1 MNKKFNTDDYRWMHQ
16 YFSRMLND
24 VMLEHGITAA
34 ELSRRS
40 SVGKSTLSAI
50 LTDEQPKL
58 PNLVTLYKICRVLQ
72 IAPSYLL
79 DFLSEWRPEKSDAH
93 RMQSAFLAPA
103 EFHHS
108 EFFKKL
114 MYDISSGEV
123 VYLPTSIP
131 EFMKSVEIMELEEA
145 DQTNIFDYVSEINSM
160 DPRDMQGLIVH
171 DSEILKKFFSGSGIY
186 QKIDLQTRRA
196 LRGQLLDLSQ
206 YESWRESSF
215 VVDFRLCGYSPLL
228 LTKTNLAASYINGG
242 YLLVQNET
250 YANRIRSKIYS
261 QIQSREQITSLRDF
275 LERIEF

>member
-1 MNKKFNTDDYRWMHQ
+1 MPRKFNTDDYNWMHK
-16 YFSRMLND
+16 YLSRMLNEI
-24 VMLEHGITAA
+24 MFEQGITAA

-40 SVGKSTLSAI
+40 GVGKSTLSAI
-50 LTDEQPKL
+50 LTDEGPKL
-58 PNLVTLYKICRVLQ
+58 PNPVTLYKICRVLQ

-79 DFLSEWRPEKSDAH
+79 DFLSEWRPDKSDAH
-93 RMQSAFLAPA
+93 MMQSVFLAPA

-108 EFFKKL
+108 DFFKKL

-123 VYLPTSIP
+123 VYFPTSIP

-145 DQTNIFDYVSEINSM
+145 DQKNIFDYVSEINAM
-160 DPRDMQGLIVH
+160 EPGDMQGIIVH
-171 DSEILKKFFSGSGIY
+171 DSYILKKFFSGSGVY
-186 QKIDLQTRRA
+186 QRLDLQKRRA
-196 LRGQLLDLSQ
+196 LRDQLLNFSE

-215 VVDFRLCGYSPLL
+215 VVDFRLCGYSPVL

-242 YLLVQNET
+242 YLMVQNET

-261 QIQSREQITSLRDF
+261 QVQSREQITSLRDF